1 MRAYYCDTFVLPL
14 PEGHRFPMDKY
25 RLLRERLESLVADDP
40 LLGID
45 FHLPPAATNEQLLS
59 AHGVD
64 YVNSVITG
72 ELTPKEQRA
81 LGFPWSEAM
90 VERSRRS
97 SGATLAACRTAFE
110 EGIAVNL
117 AGGTHHAMAHEA
129 QGFCVFNDSV
139 IAARGLQAEG
149 LAKRPIVIDLDVH
162 QGNGTAS
169 VLEHDSSIFTLS
181 VHGERNFPFTKATSD
196 LDVALPDGTQDA
208 EYLDA
213 LDLALA
219 AASQRFTPDCVI
231 YIAGADPFEKDKLGK
246 LSLSKQG
253 LAARDERV
261 FEYCRHNQLPVAV
274 SMAGGY
280 AREIDDIVDIHAQTV
295 LLAANYWKQLALL

>member
-25 RLLRERLESLVADDP
+25 RLLRERLERQVVADPTVD
-40 LLGID
+40 IE
-45 FHLPPAATNEQLLS
+45 FHLPPAATDAQLLS
-59 AHGVD
+59 AHGAA

-81 LGFPWSEAM
+81 LGFPWSPAM

-97 SGATLAACRTAFE
+97 SGATLAACRTALQ

-117 AGGTHHAMAHEA
+117 AGGTHHAMANEA

-169 VLEHDSSIFTLS
+169 ILEHDPSIFTLS
-181 VHGERNFPFTKATSD
+181 LHGERNFPFTKAHSD

-213 LDLALA
+213 LERALA
-219 AASQRFTPDCVI
+219 IASQRFTPDCVI
-231 YIAGADPFEKDKLGK
+231 YIAGADPYERDKLGK

-253 LAARDERV
+253 LAARDQHV
-261 FEYCRHNQLPVAV
+261 FQYCRHNELPVAV

-280 AREIDDIVDIHAQTV
+280 ARELNEIVDIHAQTV
-295 LLAANYWKQLALL
+295 LLAADYWKSLAPL